1 MYFFPSAIFRTKS
14 ICLAL
19 FSAFSGA
26 QACERR
32 IHLEIK
38 FGEQPFPKQ
47 KSISLNV
54 SRSPIGFRQ
63 KAILMSSGQL
73 FRGKKASPF
82 KVLKRSALSSDTS
95 FLERYLTVSRD
106 SCSAD
111 IVLECLNSSTSL
123 TMSDYSAEAHQDVVG
138 KWDFLSPHI
147 SIVLLDPNKRYADLH
162 FFGILAPFYWMRPYA
177 YLEAKRIESAWVV
190 I

>member
-1 MYFFPSAIFRTKS
+1 MYLFPSALFRTKS
-14 ICLAL
+14 ICLGL

-32 IHLEIK
+32 IHLDIK
-38 FGEQPFPKQ
+38 FGEQPFPEQ

-63 KAILMSSGQL
+63 KTILMSSGQL

-95 FLERYLTVSRD
+95 FLERYLTISRD

-123 TMSDYSAEAHQDVVG
+123 TMSDYSADRMSLVNGFFVTSH
-138 KWDFLSPHI
+138 FYC
-147 SIVLLDPNKRYADLH
+147 SIRSQQALCRFALFRYPSSKVCH
-162 FFGILAPFYWMRPYA
+162 CHYKGT
-177 YLEAKRIESAWVV
+177 
-190 I
+190 